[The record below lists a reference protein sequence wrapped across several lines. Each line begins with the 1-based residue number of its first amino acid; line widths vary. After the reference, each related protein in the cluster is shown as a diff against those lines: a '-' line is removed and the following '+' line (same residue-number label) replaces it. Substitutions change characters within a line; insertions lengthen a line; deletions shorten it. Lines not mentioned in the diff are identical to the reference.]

1 MDYYQILNVSA
12 NASDREIKLAYRTLV
27 KKYHPDRN
35 PSEQAK
41 EITAQLNEAYEVLS
55 DPIKRFQYDNRFYQ
69 AFSEPV
75 YEEDPREVYRREY
88 VRRKQ
93 EEAKWEAQQ
102 EARRS
107 EEKKMELWQIHFVV
121 ARTLSFPLL
130 ALSFFLL
137 LDRYSPTVSER
148 HLVIAGWQVGVTG
161 GDTLTF
167 LRTSTFTIEVPEH
180 MHVRYDYDGDPEVPM
195 MFKRSPLLHRL
206 KGIVVDDGHG
216 RQEFSPVGIPKN
228 PYLVWPLFICSA
240 IVALHR
246 KHSLLITALNFGQLL
261 FFIILMFQ
269 FSAHG

>member
-12 NASDREIKLAYRTLV
+12 RASDREIKLAYRTLV

-35 PSEQAK
+35 PSEQAR

-55 DPIKRFQYDNRFYQ
+55 DPIKRSQYDNRFYQ

-93 EEAKWEAQQ
+93 KEAKW

-107 EEKKMELWQIHFVV
+107 EEKKKDFRHIHFVV

-137 LDRYSPTVSER
+137 LDRYSPTISER
-148 HLVIAGWQVGVTG
+148 HMVVAGWQVRVTG

-167 LRTSTFTIEVPEH
+167 LRTSTSTFEVPEH
-180 MHVRYDYDGDPEVPM
+180 MHIRYDYDGDPEVPM
-195 MFKRSPLLHRL
+195 MFKTSPLLHRL
-206 KGIVVDDGHG
+206 KGVVVDDGHG
-216 RQEFSPVGIPKN
+216 RQEFSPVGTPKN

-240 IVALHR
+240 MVALHR
-246 KHSLLITALNFGQLL
+246 KYSPQITALNFGQLL